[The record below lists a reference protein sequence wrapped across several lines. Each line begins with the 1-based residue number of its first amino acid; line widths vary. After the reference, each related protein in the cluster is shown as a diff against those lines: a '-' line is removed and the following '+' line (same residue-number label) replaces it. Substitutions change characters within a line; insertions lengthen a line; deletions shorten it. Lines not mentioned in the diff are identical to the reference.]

1 MSKDIFVGGRT
12 ILGDVLSSSS
22 RFIFTNVED
31 GRNVSGCA
39 DIRLCI
45 DRYSKIRVL
54 RTVLSSERD
63 IHKQVLVEEIMQLV
77 E

>member
-1 MSKDIFVGGRT
+1 M
-12 ILGDVLSSSS
+12 
-22 RFIFTNVED
+22 ED

-54 RTVLSSERD
+54 RTVLYSERD

>member
-1 MSKDIFVGGRT
+1 MSKDIFVGGRI
-12 ILGDVLSSSS
+12 ILGDVLCSSS

-54 RTVLSSERD
+54 RTVLYSERD
-63 IHKQVLVEEIMQLV
+63 IHKQVLVEEIVQLV